1 MKRRNLLA
9 GATAAGLVGSLARP
23 SIAQGTAA
31 RTLKFIPEGNL
42 ANADP
47 IWTTTTVARNHGYM
61 IYDTLFGVDSALT
74 PQPQMC
80 SGYDLSADKLTWT
93 FRLRDGLKFHDN
105 EPVRGVDC
113 IASIARWAKRDGF
126 GQRMAAQLDSMA
138 APDDRS
144 FTIKLK
150 SPFPLMLTALGKAA
164 ANVCFIMPERVAKT
178 DAFTQISDF
187 TGSGPFRFLKNE
199 WTPGSLAAYAR
210 FDGYVP
216 RQEAPSFTSGGK
228 IANFDRIEWN
238 IITDAATSAAAMQTG
253 EEDWWQ
259 QPIGDLLP
267 QLRRAKGVKVVPM
280 TRFGSIEIIRFNEL
294 YPPFDNVKMRQ
305 ALLHVVSQKDY
316 MQAGYGDDSSLYK
329 TDVGVFT
336 PGSPAATDI
345 GMSVLT
351 GPARFRPG
359 QEAGGRVWLQ
369 GREGHH
375 PGADRLP
382 VPRGVLRGHPGSA
395 RQDRGGSGLR
405 GDRLGHG
412 GATPG
417 EQGAAGPGG
426 LEHLLDRVG
435 GAERG

>member
-1 MKRRNLLA
+1 MKRRDLLA
-9 GATAAGLVGSLARP
+9 GATVAGLVGSLARP

-178 DAFTQISDF
+178 DAFTQINDF

-210 FDGYVP
+210 FEGYVP
-216 RQEAPSFTSGGK
+216 RQEAPSFTSGAK

-238 IITDAATSAAAMQTG
+238 IINDAA
-253 EEDWWQ
+253 
-259 QPIGDLLP
+259 
-267 QLRRAKGVKVVPM
+267 
-280 TRFGSIEIIRFNEL
+280 
-294 YPPFDNVKMRQ
+294 
-305 ALLHVVSQKDY
+305 
-316 MQAGYGDDSSLYK
+316 
-329 TDVGVFT
+329 
-336 PGSPAATDI
+336 PAA
-345 GMSVLT
+345 
-351 GPARFRPG
+351 PR
-359 QEAGGRVWLQ
+359 Q
-369 GREGHH
+369 GREGGPDDPLRQHRDH
-375 PGADRLP
+375 PLQRAVSALRQREDAPGAAARGQPEGLHAGRL
-382 VPRGVLRGHPGSA
+382 R
-395 RQDRGGSGLR
+395 
-405 GDRLGHG
+405 
-412 GATPG
+412 
-417 EQGAAGPGG
+417 
-426 LEHLLDRVG
+426 
-435 GAERG
+435 